1 MARGGRADFSDLV
14 DSTGENSPVDGRKA
28 PPRSS
33 ALSGRS
39 SKDEWDQTPVR
50 DGRALEIALKDLV
63 ANPLNPRE
71 IVKVDDL
78 ASIAEIQLQPVLIV
92 DREAFLKLWPELESE
107 LGSAKYVVINGCRRL
122 QAAHEFG
129 RTTLEVV
136 IKNEVAA
143 SRATLRAASLREN
156 VQRENLDVL
165 DEAKGVQALVAD
177 CEGNGAAAGRQL
189 GKTKMWVSQRLA
201 LLKLTPELQAKL
213 RAGELA
219 VREARELGRVPAEEQ
234 VARWEAQFKKV
245 VEGESEESAKPA
257 PSRRGIDA
265 VKIAKTFKKWG
276 VGTSLLAPALYAHLD
291 QSGVHELIEE
301 LKQIA
306 TQREDA

>member
-1 MARGGRADFSDLV
+1 M
-14 DSTGENSPVDGRKA
+14 
-28 PPRSS
+28 
-33 ALSGRS
+33 
-39 SKDEWDQTPVR
+39 R
-50 DGRALEIALKDLV
+50 DGRALEILLKDLV

-92 DREAFLKLWPELESE
+92 ERQAFLKLWPELESE
-107 LGSAKYVVINGCRRL
+107 LGTAKYVVINGCRRL
-122 QAAHEFG
+122 LAAHEFG

-143 SRATLRAASLREN
+143 TRATLRAASLREN

-165 DEAKGVQALVAD
+165 DEAKGVQGLVED

-245 VEGESEESAKPA
+245 VDGEPDNSAKPA
-257 PSRRGIDA
+257 PAKRGVDA

-276 VGTSLLAPALYAHLD
+276 AGTSLLASALYAHLD
-291 QSGVHELIEE
+291 QSGVHDLIEQ
-301 LKQIA
+301 LNQMA
-306 TQREDA
+306 TSNEDG